1 MKIYKSIT
9 ELIGNT
15 PLAEL
20 KNYCKK
26 NNIKSNI
33 IAKIEGFNPG
43 GSAKDRIAYS
53 MILDAEEKGFLK
65 KGSVIIEPTSG
76 NTGIG
81 LSMVAASK
89 GYEVIL
95 TMPETMSIERR
106 KLLSAYGAKIV
117 LTDGKKGMAGAIEE
131 AEKLHKE
138 IKNSF
143 IPGQFENPSNP
154 TSHFKTTG
162 PEIWNDTDGK
172 VEILV
177 AGIGTGGTLS
187 GTGRYLKSKNPDIQ
201 IVGVEPANSP
211 MITEGKSGSHGIQGI
226 GANFI
231 PKNLDMSIVDEI
243 ITVYEEDAY
252 KSARELSKNEGIL
265 SGISSGAAL
274 FAATLLGRRKENEG
288 KNIVV
293 ILPDTGERYLST
305 TMFDN

>member
-9 ELIGNT
+9 ELIGKT
-15 PLAEL
+15 PLVKLE
-20 KNYCKK
+20 NYCKE
-26 NNIKSNI
+26 NNINSNI
-33 IAKIEGFNPG
+33 LAKIEGFNPG
-43 GSAKDRIAYS
+43 GSAKDRIAYA
-53 MILDAEEKGFLK
+53 MICDAEQKGLLK
-65 KGSVIIEPTSG
+65 NGAVIIEPTSG

-89 GYEVIL
+89 GYKVIL

-138 IKNSF
+138 IENSF
-143 IPGQFENPSNP
+143 IPSQFENPSNP
-154 TSHFKTTG
+154 ASHMQTTG
-162 PEIWNDTDGK
+162 PEIWNDTDGNAD
-172 VEILV
+172 ILV
-177 AGIGTGGTLS
+177 AGVGTGGTLS
-187 GTGRYLKSKNPDIQ
+187 GTGKFLKSKNPNIQ

-211 MITEGKSGSHGIQGI
+211 MISNGKSGPHKIQGI
-226 GANFI
+226 GANFV

-243 ITVYEEDAY
+243 ITVYENDAY
-252 KSARELSKNEGIL
+252 ESARKLSKNEGIL
-265 SGISSGAAL
+265 AGISAGAAL
-274 FAATLLGRRKENEG
+274 YAATILGKRKENEG

-305 TMFDN
+305 ELFED

>member
-15 PLAEL
+15 PLVEL
-20 KNYCKK
+20 KNYCKAYDLQ
-26 NNIKSNI
+26 SNI
-33 IAKIEGFNPG
+33 IAKLESYNPG
-43 GSAKDRIAYS
+43 GSAKDRIAYK
-53 MILDAEEKGFLK
+53 MICDAEKKGLLK
-65 KGSVIIEPTSG
+65 EGSVIIEPTSG

-81 LSMVAASK
+81 LSLVAANK
-89 GYEVIL
+89 GYRVIL

-106 KLLSAYGAKIV
+106 KLLAAYGAQIV

-131 AEKLHKE
+131 AERLHHE
-138 IKNSF
+138 IENSF

-154 TSHFKTTG
+154 DSHFKTTG
-162 PEIWNDTDGK
+162 PEIWCDTDGN
-172 VEILV
+172 VDMLV

-187 GTGRYLKSKNPDIQ
+187 GTGKYLKSKNPKVR

-211 MITEGKSGSHGIQGI
+211 MITKGKSGPHGIQGI
-226 GANFI
+226 GANFV
-231 PKNLDMSIVDEI
+231 PENLDTNIVDEI

-252 KSARELSKNEGIL
+252 ESARMLSRNEGIL
-265 SGISSGAAL
+265 VGISSGAAL
-274 FAATLLGRRKENEG
+274 YAATILGKREENEG

-305 TMFDN
+305 KMFED

>member
-9 ELIGNT
+9 ELIGKT
-15 PLAEL
+15 PLVKLE
-20 KNYCKK
+20 NYCKE
-26 NNIKSNI
+26 NNINSNI
-33 IAKIEGFNPG
+33 LAKIEGFNPG
-43 GSAKDRIAYS
+43 GSAKDRIAYA
-53 MILDAEEKGFLK
+53 MICDAEQKGLLK
-65 KGSVIIEPTSG
+65 NGAVIIEPTSG

-89 GYEVIL
+89 GYKVIL

-143 IPGQFENPSNP
+143 IPSQFENPSNP
-154 TSHFKTTG
+154 ASHMQTTG
-162 PEIWNDTDGK
+162 PEIWNDTDGNAD
-172 VEILV
+172 ILV

-187 GTGRYLKSKNPDIQ
+187 GTGKFLKSKNPNIQ

-211 MITEGKSGSHGIQGI
+211 MISNGKSGPHKIQGI
-226 GANFI
+226 GANFV

-243 ITVYEEDAY
+243 ITVYENDAY
-252 KSARELSKNEGIL
+252 ESARKLSKNEGIL
-265 SGISSGAAL
+265 AGISAGAAL
-274 FAATLLGRRKENEG
+274 YAATILGKRKENEG

-305 TMFDN
+305 ELFEG

>member
-20 KNYCKK
+20 KNYCEK

-53 MILDAEEKGFLK
+53 MILDAEEKGLLK

-89 GYEVIL
+89 GYKVIL

-131 AEKLHKE
+131 EEKLHKE

-172 VEILV
+172 VDILV

-211 MITEGKSGSHGIQGI
+211 MISEGKSGP
-226 GANFI
+226 

-252 KSARELSKNEGIL
+252 QSARELSKNEGIL

-274 FAATLLGRRKENEG
+274 FAATVLGRRKENEG

-305 TMFDN
+305 MMFDN